1 MTRVKICGIRTLHE
15 AKWVMK
21 AGAWALGEV
30 FAESPRR
37 IEAEKAAKINRQIG
51 NSILKIGVFVD
62 EDLDLV
68 KDIVRSCKLDMVQL
82 HGTESPEY
90 AAEIEVPV
98 IKSFS
103 LKESAVQEEIRKWPV
118 YACLFDSYS
127 ASARG
132 GTGKG
137 FDWRWLDQVK
147 GLGSKIILAG
157 GLNAGNAGTAIRTV
171 HPMAL
176 DVSSG
181 LEYPQGGKNPAEI
194 IKFIKSVKETD
205 QQIPIDPDRLGSMLK
220 ASPFDPSTLAT

>member
-1 MTRVKICGIRTLHE
+1 MTRVKICGIRTVQE
-15 AKWVMK
+15 ARWVIK
-21 AGAWALGEV
+21 AGAWAMGEV

-37 IEAEKAAKINRQIG
+37 IEEETAAEINRQIG

-62 EDLDLV
+62 EDIDLV
-68 KDIVRSCKLDMVQL
+68 KDIIRSCKLDMVQL

-90 AAEIEVPV
+90 AAEIQVPV

-103 LKESAVQEEIRKWPV
+103 LRESAVLEDIRKWPV
-118 YACLFDSYS
+118 YAYLFDSYS

-137 FDWRWLDQVK
+137 FNWRWLDQVK
-147 GLGSKIILAG
+147 GLRSKIILAG
-157 GLNAGNAGTAIRTV
+157 GLNAGNTGTAIHMV

-181 LEYPQGGKNPAEI
+181 VEYPQGGKNPTEI
-194 IKFIKSVKETD
+194 IKFIKTVKETD
-205 QQIPIDPDRLGSMLK
+205 QQIPIDTNRLGSVPCRKGGSL
-220 ASPFDPSTLAT
+220 

>member
-1 MTRVKICGIRTLHE
+1 MTRVKICGIRTVQE

-37 IEAEKAAKINRQIG
+37 IEAEKAAKMNRQIG

-68 KDIVRSCKLDMVQL
+68 KDIVRSCNLDMVQL
-82 HGTESPEY
+82 HGSESPEY

-103 LKESAVQEEIRKWPV
+103 LKESAAPEEIQKWPV
-118 YACLFDSYS
+118 YAYLFDSYS
-127 ASARG
+127 ASVRG
-132 GTGKG
+132 GTGKS

-147 GLGSKIILAG
+147 GLRSKIIRG
-157 GLNAGNAGTAIRTV
+157 RR
-171 HPMAL
+171 
-176 DVSSG
+176 
-181 LEYPQGGKNPAEI
+181 AEC
-194 IKFIKSVKETD
+194 
-205 QQIPIDPDRLGSMLK
+205 R
-220 ASPFDPSTLAT
+220 